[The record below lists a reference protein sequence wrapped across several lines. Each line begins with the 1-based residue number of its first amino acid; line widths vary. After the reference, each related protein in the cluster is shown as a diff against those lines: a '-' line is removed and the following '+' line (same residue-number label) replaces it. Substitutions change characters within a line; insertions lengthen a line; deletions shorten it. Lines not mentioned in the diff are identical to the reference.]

1 RGTERGAG
9 GGRRRGRRRAG
20 RGRHA
25 GAGRARPAR
34 GGDLR
39 DAGPPARGARA
50 RQLRRHRGH
59 ALAGPGARDRQPPG
73 PRAPGA
79 RRARAAA
86 LARARAARG
95 GNLPRAGHARG
106 VRRLPGRTEPRP
118 ADGRDGALRL
128 AARGLRLRQ
137 ADEHHRGR
145 ATDDGA
151 ARAGGGTPRPP
162 GRPRG
167 ARARGRAAARRRGR
181 TLMAVRAERAPTRAG
196 GRRATVAR
204 KTKETDIRLELNLDG
219 RGRYQVET
227 GIPFLNHMLE
237 LFTKHGF
244 FDLTVRAT
252 GDLEVDYHHTVED
265 VGLALG
271 VALRDALGEKAGIR
285 RFGEAT
291 VPLDEALVTSVVD
304 LSGRPFLVYD
314 VRIKQ
319 AKIGTFDVELVND
332 FLLAMTNQAG
342 MNLHVRMASG
352 RNPHHIVEATFKSL
366 ARALDLATQRDPRV
380 VGVLSTKGLL

>member
-1 RGTERGAG
+1 
-9 GGRRRGRRRAG
+9 
-20 RGRHA
+20 
-25 GAGRARPAR
+25 
-34 GGDLR
+34 
-39 DAGPPARGARA
+39 
-50 RQLRRHRGH
+50 
-59 ALAGPGARDRQPPG
+59 
-73 PRAPGA
+73 
-79 RRARAAA
+79 
-86 LARARAARG
+86 
-95 GNLPRAGHARG
+95 
-106 VRRLPGRTEPRP
+106 
-118 ADGRDGALRL
+118 
-128 AARGLRLRQ
+128 
-137 ADEHHRGR
+137 
-145 ATDDGA
+145 
-151 ARAGGGTPRPP
+151 
-162 GRPRG
+162 
-167 ARARGRAAARRRGR
+167 
-181 TLMAVRAERAPTRAG
+181 MAVRAGRALTRAG

-252 GDLEVDYHHTVED
+252 GDLAVDYHHTVED

-271 VALRDALGEKAGIR
+271 LALRDALGEKAGIR

-319 AKIGTFDVELVND
+319 AKIGSFDVELVND